1 MAKSEVFTLQH
12 SDLNG
17 FLFSIVGSEPN
28 GMTLNVV
35 SLLGRLGVDP
45 WGEAGRLATLPR
57 DAAKEWLAQTIASS
71 PTSIWSLP
79 DANVIAARLI
89 TLLPNRVAG
98 QTSTAVLSR
107 SGGTDLRKSLVPL
120 ILGALAAAVVC
131 ALLAQLAAG

>member
-1 MAKSEVFTLQH
+1 MGKSEVFTLQH

-17 FLFSIVGSEPN
+17 FLFSVVGSEPN

-98 QTSTAVLSR
+98 QTSTAALSR
-107 SGGTDLRKSLVPL
+107 TGTTDLRNSLVPL
-120 ILGALAAAVVC
+120 ILGALGAAIVC
-131 ALLAQLAAG
+131 ALLAQLAA

>member
-1 MAKSEVFTLQH
+1 MGKSEVFTLQH

-17 FLFSIVGSEPN
+17 FLFSVVGSEPN

-89 TLLPNRVAG
+89 TLLPNRAAG
-98 QTSTAVLSR
+98 QTSTAALSR
-107 SGGTDLRKSLVPL
+107 SGTTDLGKSLVPL
-120 ILGALAAAVVC
+120 ILGALGAAIVC